1 MKYLCL
7 CYYDLAK
14 FNALTADDLAE
25 MGRICPPRDQQLR
38 ETGRKVA
45 DASLAMPDQAKVI
58 RPGADGR
65 PVISEGP
72 YVSTPEPLGAFFIV
86 EAETLDEATEIAAIH
101 PGAHL
106 GHIIAGGIEVRPLDM
121 FSLA

>member
-14 FNALTADDLAE
+14 FTALTPDQLAE
-25 MGRICPPRDQQLR
+25 LGQFCAPRDQELR
-38 ETGRKVA
+38 ETGRKLL
-45 DASLAMPDQAKVI
+45 DASLDMPNDSKVI
-58 RPGADGR
+58 RPSDHG
-65 PVISEGP
+65 PVVSDGP

-86 EAETLDEATEIAAIH
+86 EAEGLDEASKIAAIH

-106 GHIIAGGIEVRPLDM
+106 GHILGGGIEVRPIDY
-121 FSLA
+121 FSQA

>member
-14 FNALTADDLAE
+14 FNALTEAQMAE
-25 MGRICPPRDQQLR
+25 LGRICPPRDQQLK
-38 ETGRKVA
+38 ETGRKVL
-45 DASLAMPDQAKVI
+45 DASLAMPHEVRVI
-58 RPGADGR
+58 RPSDAG
-65 PVISEGP
+65 PVFSEGP

-86 EAETLDEATEIAAIH
+86 EAETLDEAAKIAAIH

-106 GHIIAGGIEVRPLDM
+106 GHILAGGIEVRPIDH

>member
-14 FNALTADDLAE
+14 FTALAPDQLAE
-25 MGRICPPRDQQLR
+25 LGQICPPRDQALR
-38 ETGRKVA
+38 ETGRKVL
-45 DASLAMPDQAKVI
+45 DASLAMPSHAKVI
-58 RPGADGR
+58 RPSDRG
-65 PVISEGP
+65 PVISDGP

-86 EAETLDEATEIAAIH
+86 EAETLDEASKIAAIH

-106 GHIIAGGIEVRPLDM
+106 GHLLGGGIEVRPMDH
-121 FSLA
+121 FSLT